1 MHRKR
6 RNFNIDNE
14 FERLE
19 RRVEGLASNQ
29 SEANAHIASLAE
41 QVRSALKRIDEQRKL
56 VETVQ
61 SIALSVERVTNS
73 LKNTDAKVNK
83 MSGDLEE
90 IKGRA
95 GKRLD
100 SITGAVIAAVFSGLV
115 GFLLARLGM

>member
-1 MHRKR
+1 M
-6 RNFNIDNE
+6 E
-14 FERLE
+14 S
-19 RRVEGLASNQ
+19 LASNQ
-29 SEANAHIASLAE
+29 SEANAHIAGLAE
-41 QVRSALKRIDEQRKL
+41 QVRSALKRIDEQKKL

-100 SITGAVIAAVFSGLV
+100 SITGAVIAAVLSGAV
-115 GFLLARLGM
+115 GFLLARLGL

>member
-1 MHRKR
+1 M
-6 RNFNIDNE
+6 
-14 FERLE
+14 
-19 RRVEGLASNQ
+19 EGLASNQ

>member
-1 MHRKR
+1 M
-6 RNFNIDNE
+6 E
-14 FERLE
+14 S
-19 RRVEGLASNQ
+19 LASNQ
-29 SEANAHIASLAE
+29 AEMNVHIAGLAE
-41 QVRSALKRIDEQRKL
+41 QVRSALKRIDEQKKL

-100 SITGAVIAAVFSGLV
+100 SITGAVIAAVLSGLV